1 MHAARL
7 FLLLLALVAAPAAQ
21 AQRENDQPIESRGL
35 ANLNSG
41 LLIDGTVTVLGHEF
55 FNAFAAA
62 WREIDNRQRYSIS
75 VFEYPTARFGSRIVL
90 QYRQQVIFNSLLRP
104 NRQAARELA
113 PVVAGDIFQ
122 ALIAREAEE
131 ALFRDADL
139 AKEELP

>member
-1 MHAARL
+1 MRALAAVL
-7 FLLLLALVAAPAAQ
+7 IALLLAGTAS

-35 ANLNSG
+35 ADLNRG

-62 WREIDNRQRYSIS
+62 WREIDSRQRYSLS

-113 PVVAGDIFQ
+113 PVLAGDIFQ
-122 ALIAREAEE
+122 SLIAREAEE

-139 AKEELP
+139 GKEELQ